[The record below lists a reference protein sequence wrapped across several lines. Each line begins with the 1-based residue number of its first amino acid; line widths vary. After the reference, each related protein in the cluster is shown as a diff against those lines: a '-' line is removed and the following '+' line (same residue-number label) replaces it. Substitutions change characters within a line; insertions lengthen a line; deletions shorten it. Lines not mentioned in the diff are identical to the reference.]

1 MNSSDEKIK
10 NLSSKLP
17 KDFTAEDVYALNQD
31 KSVNIYTIDNDS
43 ECLQYAYEGVSEFTY
58 AQNKC
63 RVKKIISM
71 DDDNVNL
78 LLDKTTLE
86 LLEED
91 LRHSKWVFNHDENH
105 FRCEKKTPNG
115 KSVVIET
122 DGTYND
128 FLYAVK
134 EAWFNYDSVLEMNGS
149 NPDEVSII
157 TEYYEELSNI
167 IDCYLIP
174 FFNE

>member
-10 NLSSKLP
+10 NLLSKLP
-17 KDFTAEDVYALNQD
+17 RDFTAEDVYDLNQD
-31 KSVNIYTIDNDS
+31 KSVKIYTIDNDS
-43 ECLQYAYEGVSEFTY
+43 ECLRYAYEGISEFSY
-58 AQNKC
+58 AQKMC

-91 LRHSKWVFNHDENH
+91 LRHSKWVFNHDGNH
-105 FRCEKKTPNG
+105 FKCEKKTPSG
-115 KSVVIET
+115 KSVVIEI
-122 DGTYND
+122 DGTYDD

-134 EAWFNYDSVLEMNGS
+134 EAWFNYDSVLERNSS

-157 TEYYEELSNI
+157 TGFYNEVSNI
-167 IDCYLIP
+167 IDCYL
-174 FFNE
+174 